1 MGAMDD
7 LRRLEAKGLARAKIR
22 SRRRRVSTI
31 RSRTIRGSL
40 ALFTVL
46 WGIIFAQL
54 ATGNDPVLSRVKGA
68 HTQTAASR
76 ETGRGAHSQSGAVA
90 SSAPPEPEAESEL
103 ESELAPEA
111 RAESGESGSE
121 TESSA
126 EPESPAEPEAER
138 APEPKPEP
146 APPLVTSAS

>member
-1 MGAMDD
+1 MDD

-31 RSRTIRGSL
+31 RRRTVRGSL

-46 WGIIFAQL
+46 WGVIFAQL

-68 HTQTAASR
+68 HTQAAASR
-76 ETGRGAHSQSGAVA
+76 EAGKSAHSQSGAVA

-111 RAESGESGSE
+111 GA
-121 TESSA
+121 ESSA
-126 EPESPAEPEAER
+126 EAESPTEAESPAEPEAEQ
-138 APEPKPEP
+138 APEPQPES
-146 APPLVTSAS
+146 APPLVTSSS

>member
-1 MGAMDD
+1 MDD

-31 RSRTIRGSL
+31 RRRTVRGSL

-54 ATGNDPVLSRVKGA
+54 ATGNDPVLSRVKGT
-68 HTQTAASR
+68 HTQAAASR
-76 ETGRGAHSQSGAVA
+76 ETGKAAHSSSGAVA
-90 SSAPPEPEAESEL
+90 SSTPPEPEAESEL

-111 RAESGESGSE
+111 GAESGSE

-126 EPESPAEPEAER
+126 EAEPPAEPEAER
-138 APEPKPEP
+138 APEPRSEP

>member
-1 MGAMDD
+1 MDD

-31 RSRTIRGSL
+31 RRRTVRGSL

-54 ATGNDPVLSRVKGA
+54 VTGNDPVLSRVKGA
-68 HTQTAASR
+68 HTPAAASR
-76 ETGRGAHSQSGAVA
+76 ESGGAAHSQSGAVA

-103 ESELAPEA
+103 ESELAPEPG
-111 RAESGESGSE
+111 AESPAEAESPSE
-121 TESSA
+121 A
-126 EPESPAEPEAER
+126 ESPAEPEAER
-138 APEPKPEP
+138 APEP
-146 APPLVTSAS
+146 APPLVTSSS